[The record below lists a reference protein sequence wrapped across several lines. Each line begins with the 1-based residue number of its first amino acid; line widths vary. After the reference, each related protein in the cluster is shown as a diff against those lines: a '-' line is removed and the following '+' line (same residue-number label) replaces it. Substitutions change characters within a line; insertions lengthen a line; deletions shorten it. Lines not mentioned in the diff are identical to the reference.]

1 MIEHRPLRRLVV
13 TFDAERYSRRS
24 HDGQR
29 DVQSGLTEVLRYAD
43 PEQRLRSLEWD
54 RQPQGDAILAV
65 LPPGTVEAE
74 AISNFMGGLYT
85 ALHHHNR
92 SRNDDYRLRLR
103 VAFDQGNIAVGDN
116 GFVGNAVVAACRV
129 RDSDLLRRALTEN
142 PEADLVVA
150 VSDSVYTD
158 VVSHGEHELYR
169 WTFTREKAEAKNFSA
184 PVWVHVPEPRVVTS
198 EPRESADPEATA
210 NPTGTAAPGAA
221 GFTFDRVDL
230 RGAQGANLGRVEGDM
245 KNTFGPPAQGGPPN
259 E

>member
-13 TFDAERYSRRS
+13 TFDAERYSHRD

-29 DVQSGLTEVLRYAD
+29 DVQTGITEVMRAAD

-74 AISNFMGGLYT
+74 AISDFIGGLYS

-92 SRNDDYRLRLR
+92 SRNEAYRLRLR
-103 VAFDQGNIAVGDN
+103 VSFDQGNIAVGDN

-129 RDSDLLRRALTEN
+129 RDSDLLRDALAHN

-158 VVSHGEHELYR
+158 VVAHGEHELYR
-169 WTFTREKAEAKNFSA
+169 WEFTRRTAEAKNFSA
-184 PVWVHVPEPRVVTS
+184 PVWLHVPEVREDERGRGASPRKSPV
-198 EPRESADPEATA
+198 A
-210 NPTGTAAPGAA
+210 PTTD
-221 GFTFDRVDL
+221 GFSFTEVDL
-230 RGAQGANLGRVEGDM
+230 RDSQGANLGRVGGDF
-245 KNTFGPPAQGGPPN
+245 NNHFG
-259 E
+259 